1 MDERDRTAIINREN
15 SGNFSITYFPITLL
29 RDKLIS
35 MRLTKAEMDKLS
47 RDDRLM
53 MYGYH
58 DCINEILMWCNPRK
72 V

>member
-15 SGNFSITYFPITLL
+15 SIDFSITYFPINLL
-29 RDKLIS
+29 RDKLLS